1 MMSLDRRPGLC
12 GNKLLERLLPQG
24 KFGNMDAVMHGC
36 AVGVCLYVELV
47 SS

>member
-1 MMSLDRRPGLC
+1 MMSSDRWPGVGGENCWSACYRKESLATWS
-12 GNKLLERLLPQG
+12 
-24 KFGNMDAVMHGC
+24 AVTHGC